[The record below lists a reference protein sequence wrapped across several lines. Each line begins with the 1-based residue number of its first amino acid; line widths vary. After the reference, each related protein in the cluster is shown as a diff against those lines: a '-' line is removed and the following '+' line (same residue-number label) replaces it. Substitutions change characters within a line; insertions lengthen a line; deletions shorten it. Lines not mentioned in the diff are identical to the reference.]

1 MLINLKKILVSCVC
15 IFAFLLVATHPV
27 LAASK
32 PPATGETLPSFKL
45 AVPEN
50 DLARSYLGLSGGGQ
64 FTVPQIEAQV
74 VIIEIFNMY

>member
-1 MLINLKKILVSCVC
+1 MLTQPKK
-15 IFAFLLVATHPV
+15 LLVALVCILTCLSTTTSQV

-32 PPATGETLPSFKL
+32 PPAPGETLPPFKL
-45 AVPEN
+45 AVPG
-50 DLARSYLGLSGGGQ
+50 DADARSYLGLSDVSQ